1 MGLPDAAA
9 VFTTVGK
16 ILGHCCT
23 RIPDG
28 ETGARGYWIRWQ
40 EKSFKDNPDIEPKR
54 PAELKGFKDT
64 LEHPFY
70 GARAGVDPGGV
81 DAGTLGYADH
91 AIESFALFS
100 GLERQGKIPPGL
112 RFQVSL
118 PTPVALLGGFV
129 VIRDRAGLEPAL
141 ERALLRDL
149 DRLQD
154 EIPHSRLAI
163 QWDVCHEVL
172 GADQGPPLHYEEAI
186 QGSAQRLGRLCGQV
200 AENVELEIHLCY
212 GDPGHKHIVEPKDL
226 EVAVGFANGICD
238 LSPRRVDYIHM
249 PVPPGSGRRSLLQT
263 AREIRSSIGHAACTR
278 TGPLHGW
285 RRWHAKSDGGRGSI
299 HEGLRYRYRVWVRP
313 AGSGNNSGASSHPQ
327 RTLRGG

>member
-81 DAGTLGYADH
+81 NAGTLGYADH

-249 PVPPGSGRRSLLQT
+249 PVPRDRDDEAYFKPLEKFEVPSDTRLVPGLVHYTDGVAGTRSRMAVADRFTRDYDIGTECGFGRRAPETIPELLHIH
-263 AREIRSSIGHAACTR
+263 RE
-278 TGPLHGW
+278 L
-285 RRWHAKSDGGRGSI
+285 
-299 HEGLRYRYRVWVRP
+299 
-313 AGSGNNSGASSHPQ
+313 
-327 RTLRGG
+327 